1 MAAEREKNPPINA
14 MEQTTC
20 AKNCKDKRW
29 NHSYT
34 NRVIKKING
43 IFLKILNLTNTIR

>member
-20 AKNCKDKRW
+20 AKIVRTRDGTIPIPIG
-29 NHSYT
+29 SS
-34 NRVIKKING
+34 KKING